1 MIKKKNV
8 GRIYGVCLATMYA
21 ALATI
26 AIHGV
31 WHGPHVALVFL
42 LFISLWIG
50 FYCAGVMGI
59 YGAPSR
65 IG

>member
-1 MIKKKNV
+1 
-8 GRIYGVCLATMYA
+8 MYA

-31 WHGPHVALVFL
+31 WHGLHVALVFL

-50 FYCAGVMGI
+50 FYCAGVWA
-59 YGAPSR
+59 YTERRAELD
-65 IG
+65 